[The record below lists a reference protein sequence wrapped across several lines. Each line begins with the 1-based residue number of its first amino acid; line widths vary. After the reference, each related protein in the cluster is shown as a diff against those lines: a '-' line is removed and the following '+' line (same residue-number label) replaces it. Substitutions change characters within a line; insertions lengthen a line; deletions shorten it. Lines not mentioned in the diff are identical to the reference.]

1 MTHLIR
7 HLSFGKD
14 YPGIVNPLDDT
25 NVTAPQGQS
34 IHVFFVLFHTGYS
47 KRKVDLKDHTHALF
61 RISGS
66 QAKICRLEKTSIT
79 CDVDTIIL
87 PWRLFICSAKPVH
100 RRVSKKKPFHK
111 RFETKVDA
119 VVLCVLLFWDNQT
132 WSLRASVYIHFVTII
147 KQSERKYIGKEM
159 NSVKGRSALEDFP
172 LWLFSF

>member
-1 MTHLIR
+1 MDLHVPVPFIFQINMTHLIR

-47 KRKVDLKDHTHALF
+47 KRKVGLKDHTHALF

-100 RRVSKKKPFHK
+100 RRVSKKNPSIKGLRQKLMLWCSVFYC
-111 RFETKVDA
+111 FETIRHGA
-119 VVLCVLLFWDNQT
+119 WEHLFISILSQ
-132 WSLRASVYIHFVTII
+132 L
-147 KQSERKYIGKEM
+147 
-159 NSVKGRSALEDFP
+159 
-172 LWLFSF
+172 